1 MSPSPTRSASASSEG
16 SIDRSMHRWYSRASS
31 PDPSQS
37 SVQAAP
43 PAEPER
49 MVIRRDV
56 AELRLLVD
64 ELLDEPRACDSVH
77 ARVFASDPV
86 HRSSYLY
93 PRPESVARARRYA

>member
-1 MSPSPTRSASASSEG
+1 ALGERFGRGRDRSQHAPMVVTGVIAGSLTKFSPSRSARGARG
-16 SIDRSMHRWYSRASS
+16 DG
-31 PDPSQS
+31 DP
-37 SVQAAP
+37 
-43 PAEPER
+43 
-49 MVIRRDV
+49 RDV
-56 AELRLLVD
+56 AELRPLVD